1 MYTSS
6 PLPETVWLK
15 DGRPIQSNERVSQ
28 GNYGKSLIIRKVK
41 FEDKGKY
48 TCEVSNGVGSPQSYN
63 IELDV
68 MGTIIFILVQSIIY
82 KINLLKQICFLQIN

>member
-1 MYTSS
+1 
-6 PLPETVWLK
+6 VWFK
-15 DGRPIQSNERVSQ
+15 DGMHVQPNERVSQ
-28 GNYGKSLIIRKVK
+28 GNYGKSLLIRKVK

-68 MGTIIFILVQSIIY
+68 MGMIY
-82 KINLLKQICFLQIN
+82 CYRQLFLFKNVLNVI